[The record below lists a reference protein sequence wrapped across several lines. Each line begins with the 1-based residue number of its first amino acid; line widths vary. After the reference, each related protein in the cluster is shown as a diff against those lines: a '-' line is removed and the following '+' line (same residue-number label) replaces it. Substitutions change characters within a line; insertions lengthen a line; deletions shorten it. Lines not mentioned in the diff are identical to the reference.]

1 VRLLR
6 VDIGEFRSIENEW
19 LPADGL
25 VVLFGPNSAG
35 KTSVLEAV
43 QELITQAAAFRADPA
58 ETFAVDVEGS
68 VTFDLPAADFP
79 GSEDAR
85 LYRSLLCGEYAKA
98 DRLDSTG
105 DPWGWLRD
113 GLTAQ
118 LKDADLSEAR
128 SLLADALSSSGSA
141 GTREDRELLARS
153 VLNPGAVFF
162 TAADFNINLAAFGP
176 SMPAE
181 AMDAA
186 CRIAP
191 IPDGDDPL
199 LKVAADLVSKSAAHI
214 CQVAGGAGNSKSFRE
229 AFPPVIV
236 LDGNTETLSAE
247 LQQAVPAIHDRL
259 WHVEP
264 EVLSFFSSISATA
277 TVVEDFEI
285 REYGLVD
292 RYSPDGWLEGRSD
305 EGEPDLLPSWGPYDQ
320 GDWHR
325 VRHSIRVAAKVI
337 ETEANQVAPGF
348 VTRQGTIGIEILPLS
363 VWGGGLPRVRAT
375 FTEPGQET
383 RDLKVVGAGTARWVA
398 AAVRLACRRLQ
409 AGRQMVTDD
418 VGSPVEDEAEKRRIV
433 RQARSAPFTQQAIH
447 LEPSDAPAVYVAD
460 EPEAHLHPAALQ
472 SVRQWLT
479 KLAET
484 ASTVLVATHSTA
496 LLDSTS
502 ELVHR
507 VLVLRTEEGTQLRRM
522 TGALGD
528 ELGRVSDQLG
538 LTRGELLLMTRLALF
553 VEGAHDQIILTE
565 WFAGELAAAGIRV
578 FSLRGVDNLI
588 MLVESEIIA
597 ALDIRMATLS
607 DRTSIPRVR
616 SGKLKSRGD
625 REIARLL
632 HETMTA
638 GIEVKSVGLDRA
650 DILHYLDDQVC
661 QQAAAHFPG
670 WETAM
675 AEHAHSGTR
684 DPWKRWVTSH
694 YGLPLTHDSIRDLAA
709 ECRRR
714 GKIPAEVTAAIRTL
728 TAYAAEPRP

>member
-1 VRLLR
+1 M
-6 VDIGEFRSIENEW
+6 IE
-19 LPADGL
+19 
-25 VVLFGPNSAG
+25 
-35 KTSVLEAV
+35 
-43 QELITQAAAFRADPA
+43 
-58 ETFAVDVEGS
+58 
-68 VTFDLPAADFP
+68 
-79 GSEDAR
+79 
-85 LYRSLLCGEYAKA
+85 
-98 DRLDSTG
+98 
-105 DPWGWLRD
+105 
-113 GLTAQ
+113 
-118 LKDADLSEAR
+118 
-128 SLLADALSSSGSA
+128 
-141 GTREDRELLARS
+141 
-153 VLNPGAVFF
+153 
-162 TAADFNINLAAFGP
+162 
-176 SMPAE
+176 AE
-181 AMDAA
+181 AN
-186 CRIAP
+186 R
-191 IPDGDDPL
+191 
-199 LKVAADLVSKSAAHI
+199 
-214 CQVAGGAGNSKSFRE
+214 
-229 AFPPVIV
+229 
-236 LDGNTETLSAE
+236 
-247 LQQAVPAIHDRL
+247 
-259 WHVEP
+259 
-264 EVLSFFSSISATA
+264 
-277 TVVEDFEI
+277 
-285 REYGLVD
+285 
-292 RYSPDGWLEGRSD
+292 
-305 EGEPDLLPSWGPYDQ
+305 
-320 GDWHR
+320 
-325 VRHSIRVAAKVI
+325 
-337 ETEANQVAPGF
+337 VAPGF

-398 AAVRLACRRLQ
+398 AVRLACRRLQ

-433 RQARSAPFTQQAIH
+433 RQARSAPFTQQAVH
-447 LEPSDAPAVYVAD
+447 LEPSDAPAVNVAD

-578 FSLRGVDNLI
+578 FSLRGVDNLL

-661 QQAAAHFPG
+661 QQAAARFPG